1 MSSKVEKLLNSVDI
15 YLFIYPCMCFPLVLF
30 IYGYKSKQQRKLVN
44 KTKCS
49 NKQKGWGQCLWD
61 VDKG

>member
-1 MSSKVEKLLNSVDI
+1 MSNKVGKLLNAVNI
-15 YLFIYPCMCFPLVLF
+15 YLFIVVCAFLF
-30 IYGYKSKQQRKLVN
+30 FYLFTTTYKSKQQTKLVN